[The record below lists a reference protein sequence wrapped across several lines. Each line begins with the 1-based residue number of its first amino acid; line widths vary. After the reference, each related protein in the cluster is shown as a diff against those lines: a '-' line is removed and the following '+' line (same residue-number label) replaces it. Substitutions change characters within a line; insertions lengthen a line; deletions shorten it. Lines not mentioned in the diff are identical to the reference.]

1 MTNNCNILILFCC
14 ETYSKGGEY
23 MTEDQRFWIQIVVFL
38 IPTIV
43 SIVIAINEFRKR
55 KNEEKKVE
63 ALKVLFGSIKG
74 WREYIQS
81 AANANT
87 LLRNHIRGSDA
98 DGKKVTKFSSLDD
111 VESAVETNGAYL
123 NGLHV
128 GVQKELEAIENK
140 LNPK

>member
-1 MTNNCNILILFCC
+1 MN
-14 ETYSKGGEY
+14 EVQK
-23 MTEDQRFWIQIVVFL
+23 FWIQIGVSL

-43 SIVIAINEFRKR
+43 SLFIAINEFRKR

-63 ALKVLFGSIKG
+63 ALKVLFGTVKG

-87 LLRNHIRGSDA
+87 LLRNHIRGSNA
-98 DGKKVTKFSSLDD
+98 EGKKVTKFSSLDD

-128 GVQKELEAIENK
+128 GVQKELEVIENTI
-140 LNPK
+140 NPK

>member
-1 MTNNCNILILFCC
+1 
-14 ETYSKGGEY
+14 
-23 MTEDQRFWIQIVVFL
+23 MTENQKFWIQIGVSL

-43 SIVIAINEFRKR
+43 SILIAIKEFGKR
-55 KNEEKKVE
+55 KDEEKKVE
-63 ALKVLFGSIKG
+63 ALKVLLGSIKG

-98 DGKKVTKFSSLDD
+98 NGNKVSKFSSLDD
-111 VESAVETNGAYL
+111 VESAVDTNGAYL

-128 GVQKELEAIENK
+128 GVQKELEGIENK
-140 LNPK
+140 LNLK

>member
-1 MTNNCNILILFCC
+1 MTD
-14 ETYSKGGEY
+14 
-23 MTEDQRFWIQIVVFL
+23 DQKFWIQIGVTL

-43 SIVIAINEFRKR
+43 AIIVTIKEIIKR
-55 KNEEKKVE
+55 KDEEKKVE

-98 DGKKVTKFSSLDD
+98 DGNKVTKFSSLDD
-111 VESAVETNGAYL
+111 VESAIDTNGAYL

-128 GVQKELEAIENK
+128 GVQKELEGFEK
-140 LNPK
+140 QLNPNN

>member
-1 MTNNCNILILFCC
+1 
-14 ETYSKGGEY
+14 
-23 MTEDQRFWIQIVVFL
+23 MTEDQKFWIQIIVSL

-43 SIVIAINEFRKR
+43 AVVVAIKEFGRRKD
-55 KNEEKKVE
+55 EEKKVE
-63 ALKVLFGSIKG
+63 ALKVLLGTVKG

-98 DGKKVTKFSSLDD
+98 EGNRVTKFSSLAD
-111 VESAVETNGAYL
+111 VESTVDTNGAYL

-128 GVQKELEAIENK
+128 GVQNELEEIESK
-140 LNPK
+140 LKEK